1 MHLELQNT
9 LRNEKRRKEKK
20 RKCPIEE
27 EEETKNNIGGMN
39 FNSVHF
45 CSSN

>member
-9 LRNEKRRKEKK
+9 LRKEKK

-39 FNSVHF
+39 FNSMHF